1 MARTMTKLERAELLR
16 PRVLDAVMDMG
27 HGDVEKGIDRFV
39 DHALWCAKR
48 LEMRVWKPLG
58 GSDGMKR
65 SARWSLLTFLRMHE
79 KKYAGWDTAHATNV
93 HWIQDVWEVAC
104 DDWFRVKPV
113 KVEGTDDGTARE
125 MAEWG
130 DTSPDALRVIVGV
143 PDRKLSAHILDAHV
157 SRDSDRMLAL
167 LAEMEEAGL

>member
-1 MARTMTKLERAELLR
+1 MWKA
-16 PRVLDAVMDMG
+16 PG
-27 HGDVEKGIDRFV
+27 Q
-39 DHALWCAKR
+39 HA
-48 LEMRVWKPLG
+48 
-58 GSDGMKR
+58 MKR
-65 SARWSLLTFLRMHE
+65 AAGYSLRTFLRLHE

-113 KVEGTDDGTARE
+113 KVDGTDDGTARE

-143 PDRKLSAHILDAHV
+143 PDRKLSARILDAYV
-157 SRDSDRMLAL
+157 NRDSDQVLAL